1 MSHTPS
7 DAITADSK
15 INRAAT
21 SARALAALAESC
33 FMEERLT
40 QILDFAHCTKPPL
53 PEPTSPL
60 KATRPAVLA

>member
-21 SARALAALAESC
+21 SARALAALAGSC

-40 QILDFAHCTKPPL
+40 EILDLLYSFRL
-53 PEPTSPL
+53 M
-60 KATRPAVLA
+60 

>member
-21 SARALAALAESC
+21 SARALAALAGSC
-33 FMEERLT
+33 VMEERLS
-40 QILDFAHCTKPPL
+40 QLFKSHSAFRLQMEMPRSFA
-53 PEPTSPL
+53 TSID
-60 KATRPAVLA
+60 VF